1 MTFSSQF
8 EMKNEEDFDL
18 SRNIEQF
25 SISEIYLWREMVL
38 RDDSLFLRVYKL
50 ISSDNPRVA
59 WHAAW
64 LIDHASEADPTKLEP
79 FVMELIE
86 RLPNLTSSSL
96 KRHFTRML
104 IKQEIP
110 EEKLG
115 QMVDVLLGLL
125 KPSEAIA
132 VRANALQLLYQ
143 ITMKEPDLKGE
154 LIYVLETML
163 EEEQSRGILSKGKK
177 ILKALRASMTQK
189 GTE

>member
-38 RDDSLFLRVYKL
+38 RDDLLFSRVYKL
-50 ISSDNPRVA
+50 ISSKNPKVA

-64 LIDHASEADPTKLEP
+64 VIDHAVDAEP
-79 FVMELIE
+79 SRLKPYLNELIE
-86 RLPNLTSSSL
+86 KLPNLTSSSL

-115 QMVDVLLGLL
+115 QMVDVLFSLL
-125 KPSEAIA
+125 KHSEAIA
-132 VRANALQLLYQ
+132 VQANALQLLYQ
-143 ITMKEPDLKGE
+143 IAMKEPDLKGE
-154 LIYVLETML
+154 LIDVLETML
-163 EEEQSRGILSKGKK
+163 EEEQSRGIMSKGRK
-177 ILKALRASMTQK
+177 ILTALRH
-189 GTE
+189 